1 MKKVNADRSRPF
13 AAAACAKGHGGGAAS
28 TQCPRT
34 PAKAASVRTA
44 DTHAP
49 TKIFFIQQDA
59 FGTQPAMKNLQEKP
73 HFLGQMKNDWKLN
86 KNRGG
91 KNFLATSCL
100 VFYFTTT
107 PHFTD
112 TNEVLP

>member
-1 MKKVNADRSRPF
+1 
-13 AAAACAKGHGGGAAS
+13 
-28 TQCPRT
+28 
-34 PAKAASVRTA
+34 
-44 DTHAP
+44 
-49 TKIFFIQQDA
+49 
-59 FGTQPAMKNLQEKP
+59 MKNLQEKP

-86 KNRGG
+86 KNKGS
-91 KNFLATSCL
+91 KNFLATPCL